1 MKFLCMSC
9 DEQMKLLQ
17 TIPPD
22 EGSGIS
28 VVYGCPNC
36 SSRIGMLTNPWETQ
50 VVTSLGVKIGGQTVS
65 QIEASQASE
74 DGLSKCPFSEM
85 VREMGAAD
93 QPRPDGPVW
102 TEDAF
107 QRLQNIP
114 EFVRPMA
121 KQGIEKLAADQGYS
135 TIDEKVLDQAK
146 EFFGM

>member
-1 MKFLCMSC
+1 MKFLCIGC

-28 VVYGCPNC
+28 VVYGCPSC
-36 SSRIGMLTNPWETQ
+36 SNRIGMLTNPWETQ
-50 VVTSLGVKIGGQTVS
+50 VVTSLGVKIGGKTVS
-65 QIEASQASE
+65 QIEADQASD

-93 QPRPDGPVW
+93 QPRPGGPTW
-102 TEDAF
+102 TQEAF

-121 KQGIEKLAADQGYS
+121 RQGIEKLAADQGYS
-135 TIDEKVLDQAK
+135 TIDERVLDEAK